1 MTVFVLRHG
10 ETYANVDKRYFGFS
24 ESDLTERGKL
34 QIQKMKEILLDKKI
48 DKVYCS
54 PSDRTKQTAKIL
66 GVDYI
71 INENL
76 REMNFGIFEEMTYDE
91 IMNKYPNEGNEFYSN
106 WGKYKIPKGESFIDV
121 NNRVRTFFESIKKD
135 EDVLVIT
142 HGGWIRALLSDA
154 LDGRIKLWEVDIS
167 TGSLSIFENIN
178 NEYKLINIVRGK
190 ENE

>member
-24 ESDLTERGKL
+24 ESDLTETGKL
-34 QIQKMKEILLDKKI
+34 QIRKMKEILVDEKF

-54 PSDRTKQTAKIL
+54 PSGRTKQTAEIL

-76 REMNFGIFEEMTYDE
+76 REMNFGIFERMTYDE
-91 IMNKYPNEGNEFYSN
+91 IMNKYPKESNEFYSN

-121 NNRVRTFFESIKKD
+121 NKRANGFLDSIDKD
-135 EDVLVIT
+135 ENILIIT
-142 HGGWIRALLSDA
+142 HGGWIRAFLSDV
-154 LDGRIKLWEVDIS
+154 LDGKAEHWEVDIS
-167 TGSLSIFENIN
+167 TGSLSIIENIN
-178 NEYKLINIVRGK
+178 NEYKLINVVRGK
-190 ENE
+190 DNE